1 MVRWETLAARAGVVG
16 CVYRLGL
23 GASLRGRGPATFLE
37 LDASRVLAAPLGSLR
52 AAASWATVRGRAL
65 IVSRDLE
72 REGSLCGEGVGV
84 RAVVGARELWMCGG
98 EWECEG
104 MMGRRRMGR

>member
-1 MVRWETLAARAGVVG
+1 MCARAGGCEYRVG
-16 CVYRLGL
+16 V

-52 AAASWATVRGRAL
+52 AAASWGSVGGRAL

-72 REGSLCGEGVGV
+72 REGSL
-84 RAVVGARELWMCGG
+84 
-98 EWECEG
+98 
-104 MMGRRRMGR
+104 